1 MSTAMPQQNK
11 TLNAAEIGRLIPH
24 SGSMC
29 LLAEVLDYDQNR
41 IICKG
46 VSHSLRA
53 NPLLES
59 GVLHAVCGIEY
70 AAQAMAVHGALLA
83 GEQQVHARGGRLASV
98 RSVEFFVWRLDDIAD
113 DLHIE
118 ATQLMADANSMMY
131 EFTVSALDRALLKG
145 RATVVLV
152 S

>member
-1 MSTAMPQQNK
+1 MSTTLQPQNK
-11 TLNAAEIGRLIPH
+11 TLNAAAIARLIPH
-24 SGSMC
+24 SGTMC
-29 LLAEVLDYDQNR
+29 LLAEVLDYDQNK
-41 IICKG
+41 IICRG
-46 VSHSLRA
+46 VSHTMRM
-53 NPLLES
+53 NPLLEG

-83 GEQQVHARGGRLASV
+83 GEQQMHARGGRLASV
-98 RSVEFFVWRLDDIAD
+98 RSVEFFVRRLDDIAD

-118 ATQLMADANSMMY
+118 AIQIMADASSMMY
-131 EFTVSALDRALLKG
+131 EFTVSAAERALLQG

>member
-1 MSTAMPQQNK
+1 MPPPNK
-11 TLNAAEIGRLIPH
+11 SLNATEIARLIPH
-24 SGSMC
+24 SGTMC

-41 IICKG
+41 IICRG
-46 VSHSLRA
+46 VSHRLRI

-59 GVLHAVCGIEY
+59 DVLHAVCGIEY

-83 GEQQVHARGGRLASV
+83 GDQQINARGGRLASV
-98 RSVEFFVWRLDDIAD
+98 RSVEFFVQRLDDIAD
-113 DLHIE
+113 DLRIE
-118 ATQLMADANSMMY
+118 ATQLMADTNSMMY
-131 EFTVSALDRALLKG
+131 EFTVSAAERTLLKG